1 MSKMAELDMEL
12 HEAMD
17 RAVEQFKE
25 LSEADTDASFFEA
38 SDGNTYC
45 FELKRDAVGIHA
57 ECWECDVAMHTI
69 H

>member
-1 MSKMAELDMEL
+1 MSHMSELDIEL
-12 HEAMD
+12 HDAMD
-17 RAVEQFKE
+17 RAVERFKE
-25 LSEADTDASFFEA
+25 LSSNEDASFYEA

-57 ECWECDVAMHTI
+57 ECWECDVKEHTI

>member
-1 MSKMAELDMEL
+1 
-12 HEAMD
+12 MD
-17 RAVEQFKE
+17 NAVERFKE
-25 LSEADTDASFFEA
+25 LSSSEDASFYEA

-57 ECWECDVAMHTI
+57 ECWECDVKEHTI

>member
-1 MSKMAELDMEL
+1 MSELDIEL
-12 HEAMD
+12 HEVMNKV
-17 RAVEQFKE
+17 VEDFRE
-25 LSEADTDASFFEA
+25 LSSDENASFYEA

-57 ECWECDVAMHTI
+57 ECWICDVKEHTI